1 MIRPIQVMKF
11 GGTSVGDPTRIRGA
25 ANIAVEAS
33 KQRSVVMVVSAMSG
47 VTNTLI
53 AAASKAATGDEAAAE
68 ALTIA
73 LQKKH
78 RDTIETLIP
87 EGEQRRK
94 LFSEIDGLIDRAAN
108 YCRGCALLGELSPR
122 ALDVIAGSGERISA
136 RIAAAVLRQ
145 MGHRGVA
152 FDATDLIVTDEVHG
166 GARPIANL
174 TREKT
179 QAALLPLLEA
189 GGIPVV
195 TGYIAATAKNVPTT
209 LGRGGSDF
217 SATILGAALDAQDV
231 IIWTDVNGVLTADP
245 TMVPEA
251 VTLDEVSYTEA
262 GELAFFGAK
271 VLHPMTLR
279 PVIESGIPVWIRNS
293 FKPEQAGTKIT
304 QSVAPT
310 PQGVKAVTATRDVAM
325 IAVAG
330 PGIIGV
336 PDIAARIFGATA
348 SVRANIVMISQSSS
362 QDSIC
367 FVVQAADAA
376 RTEKALRE
384 ALYDDVHQHDLEH
397 VKVNRNVAI
406 VAAVGENM
414 CGTPGIAG
422 RVFSTLGKTGINIIA
437 IAQGSSEYN
446 ISFLVESAG
455 MEKAVQALHH
465 EFGLSR
471 RPETAAVT
479 SKTAGTFENR
489 I

>member
-1 MIRPIQVMKF
+1 
-11 GGTSVGDPTRIRGA
+11 
-25 ANIAVEAS
+25 
-33 KQRSVVMVVSAMSG
+33 MSG

-53 AAASKAATGDEAAAE
+53 AAAGKAATGDEAAAE
-68 ALTIA
+68 ALTRA
-73 LQKKH
+73 LQEKH
-78 RDTIETLIP
+78 HEAIGTLISDI
-87 EGEQRRK
+87 ENRRE
-94 LFSEIDGLIDRAAN
+94 LLAEIDALIERAAN

-122 ALDVIAGSGERISA
+122 ALDVIAGTGERLTA
-136 RIAAAVLRQ
+136 RIAAAVLRE
-145 MGHRGVA
+145 MGLHGVA

-166 GARPIANL
+166 GARPLADP
-174 TREKT
+174 TRTKT
-179 QAALLPLLEA
+179 QAALFPVLEA

-195 TGYIAATAKNVPTT
+195 TGYIAATAKGIPTT

-217 SATILGAALDAQDV
+217 SATILGAALDASEV

-245 TMVPEA
+245 RMVPDA

-293 FKPEQAGTKIT
+293 FEPQQAGTKIT
-304 QSVAPT
+304 QTVRPA

-325 IAVAG
+325 ITVAG

-336 PDIAARIFGATA
+336 PDIAARIFAATA

-376 RTEKALRE
+376 RTEKALRD
-384 ALYDDVHQHDLEH
+384 ALYEDVHQHDLDH
-397 VKVNRNVAI
+397 IKVNRDVAI

-414 CGTPGIAG
+414 AGTPGIAG
-422 RVFSTLGKTGINIIA
+422 RVFSTLGKEGINIIA

-446 ISFLVESAG
+446 ISFLVESSG
-455 MEKAVQALHH
+455 MEKAVKALHQA
-465 EFGLSR
+465 FGLGRQVKSDDTR
-471 RPETAAVT
+471 AVT
-479 SKTAGTFENR
+479 QA
-489 I
+489 IL

>member
-1 MIRPIQVMKF
+1 MSRPIQVMKF
-11 GGTSVGDPTRIRGA
+11 GGTSVGDANRIRSA
-25 ANIAVEAS
+25 ATIAAHAS
-33 KQRSVVMVVSAMSG
+33 KDRSVVVVVSAMSG

-53 AAASKAATGDEAAAE
+53 AAAGKAATGDEAAAE
-68 ALTIA
+68 ALTRA
-73 LQKKH
+73 LQEKH
-78 RDTIETLIP
+78 HEAIGKLISDIEN
-87 EGEQRRK
+87 RRE
-94 LFSEIDGLIDRAAN
+94 LLSEIDALIERAAN

-122 ALDVIAGSGERISA
+122 ALDVIAGTGERLSA
-136 RIAAAVLRQ
+136 RMAAAVLRE
-145 MGHRGVA
+145 MGLRGVA

-166 GARPIANL
+166 GARPLADP
-174 TREKT
+174 TRKKT

-195 TGYIAATAKNVPTT
+195 TGYVAATAKGVPTT
-209 LGRGGSDF
+209 LGRGGSDY
-217 SATILGAALDAQDV
+217 SATILGAALDASEV

-245 TMVPEA
+245 RMVPDA
-251 VTLDEVSYTEA
+251 TTLDEVSYTEA

-293 FKPEQAGTKIT
+293 FQPEQAGTKIT
-304 QSVAPT
+304 QSVRPA

-325 IAVAG
+325 IAIAG

-336 PDIAARIFGATA
+336 PDIAARIFTA
-348 SVRANIVMISQSSS
+348 SASVHANIVMISQSSS

-384 ALYDDVHQHDLEH
+384 ALYEDVHQHDLEH
-397 VKVNRNVAI
+397 IKVNRNVAI

-414 CGTPGIAG
+414 AGTPGIAG
-422 RVFSTLGKTGINIIA
+422 RVFSTLGKESINIIA

-446 ISFLVESAG
+446 ISFLVESGG
-455 MEKAVQALHH
+455 MEKAVKALHQA
-465 EFGLSR
+465 FGLGQQEKTDSAR
-471 RPETAAVT
+471 TVVQVT
-479 SKTAGTFENR
+479 S
-489 I
+489 

>member
-1 MIRPIQVMKF
+1 MSLPIQVMKF
-11 GGTSVGDPTRIRGA
+11 GGTSVGNAERIRSA
-25 ANIAVEAS
+25 AAIAAEAS
-33 KQRSVVMVVSAMSG
+33 KDHAVVVVVSAMSG

-53 AAASKAATGDEAAAE
+53 AAAGKATAGDEATAS
-68 ALTIA
+68 ALATA
-73 LQKKH
+73 LQTKH
-78 RDTIETLIP
+78 HEVIGDLITDIERRRELLAEIDALIET
-87 EGEQRRK
+87 
-94 LFSEIDGLIDRAAN
+94 AAN

-122 ALDVIAGSGERISA
+122 ALDVIAGTGERLNA
-136 RIAAAVLRQ
+136 RITAAVLRE
-145 MGHRGVA
+145 MGCRGVA
-152 FDATDLIVTDEVHG
+152 FDATDLIVTDDVHG
-166 GARPIANL
+166 GARPL
-174 TREKT
+174 TVPTRTRT

-195 TGYIAATAKNVPTT
+195 TGYIAATAKGVPTT

-217 SATILGAALDAQDV
+217 SATILGSALDAGDV
-231 IIWTDVNGVLTADP
+231 VIWTDVNGVLTADP
-245 TMVPEA
+245 RMVPDA
-251 VTLDEVSYTEA
+251 ITLDEVSYIEA

-293 FKPEQAGTKIT
+293 FQPQQPGTKIT
-304 QSVAPT
+304 HSVSPA

-367 FVVQAADAA
+367 FVVQAGDAA
-376 RTEKALRE
+376 RTEKALRD
-384 ALYDDVHQHDLEH
+384 ALYVDVHQHDLEH
-397 VKVNRNVAI
+397 IKVNRNVAI

-422 RVFSTLGKTGINIIA
+422 RVFSILGQEAINIIA

-446 ISFLVESAG
+446 ISFLVESSG
-455 MEKAVQALHH
+455 MEKAVKALHEAFDLGH
-465 EFGLSR
+465 QEQHNNTRTVSQ
-471 RPETAAVT
+471 PT
-479 SKTAGTFENR
+479 S
-489 I
+489 